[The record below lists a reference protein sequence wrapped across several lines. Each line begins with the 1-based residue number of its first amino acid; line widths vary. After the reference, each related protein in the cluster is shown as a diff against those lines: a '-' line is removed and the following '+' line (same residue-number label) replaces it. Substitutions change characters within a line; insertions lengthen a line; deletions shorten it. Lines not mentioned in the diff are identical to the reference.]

1 MIVATAGHIDHGK
14 STLVKALTGV
24 DTDRLPEERAR
35 GISIDLGFAY
45 LSLASTPTIGFV
57 DVPGHERFVRNMLAG
72 VCGIDYVM
80 LVVAADDGVMPQTV
94 EHLSIVNLLGVQ
106 AGVAVLTKVD
116 RVSTE
121 RVAEVRQQ
129 VHACLQDTNF
139 SGIEIVECSAP
150 TQTGIPE
157 LRNRLA
163 QAARELHPKKLEGQS
178 FRFAIDRS
186 FSIVGSGTVVTG
198 TVFAHQVRVGD
209 RLTVSP
215 PGNNVR
221 VRGIHK
227 NSIAA
232 TEAKAG
238 ERCALNIVGVSTA
251 ECGRGNWLVAP
262 TLHAPTTRLDV
273 RLTVLSTEVH
283 WLAHW
288 TQVHLHVGTTE
299 VVAHVSIRRAGALAP
314 GETGRAQFVLSHPI
328 ACVSGDRFIVRDQ
341 SAQRTIGGGIVLDPF
356 APRRVRHRLLRDNE
370 LDALSLTEP
379 AAALAAMLA
388 CHGQTGFDVDQF
400 GRGMNIDQAELSA
413 MLAQLN
419 ARVIAKEPTY
429 VLLNDAYTKL
439 TEQILTVVRQHHRLQ
454 PQAAGINL
462 KELRQRSA
470 QQMKASVFLS
480 FLKNLTA
487 EKKIVILGAVVA
499 LTAHQSTANS
509 SDQLM
514 WQKIQPALMTA
525 GFKALTVEAL
535 AQSAGLKT
543 LVLNELLHRKA
554 KEGELYRVP
563 SNRFY
568 TRATFIEF
576 SKLAKQLALA
586 NSEQTFI
593 AAQFRDIV
601 GVNRTLAIEIL
612 EVLDRLG
619 ITQRVGDAR
628 KLFKSI
634 ESVFGPQ

>member
-14 STLVKALTGV
+14 STLVKALSGI

-45 LSLASTPTIGFV
+45 LTLAETPTIGFV

-80 LVVAADDGVMPQTV
+80 LVVAADDGVMPQTI

-129 VHACLQDTNF
+129 VRACLQGTNLA
-139 SGIEIVECSAP
+139 GIDIVECSAV
-150 TQTGIPE
+150 TQSGFPE

-163 QAARELHPKKLEGQS
+163 QAARELHPKKIEGQS

-209 RLTVSP
+209 RLTISP
-215 PGNNVR
+215 VGISVR

-227 NSIAA
+227 NSVAV
-232 TEAKAG
+232 TEARVG
-238 ERCALNIVGVSTA
+238 ERCALNIVGVSA
-251 ECGRGNWLVAP
+251 SDCGRGNWLVAP

-273 RLTVLSTEVH
+273 SLNVLSTETH
-283 WLAHW
+283 GLAHW

-299 VVAHVSIRRAGALAP
+299 VVAHVSIRRGGTLAFGA
-314 GETGRAQFVLSHPI
+314 TGHAQLVLSHAI
-328 ACVSGDRFIVRDQ
+328 ACLSGDRFIVRDQ
-341 SAQRTIGGGIVLDPF
+341 SAQRTLGGGTVLDPF
-356 APRRVRHRLLRDNE
+356 APQRVRQKPLRDTE
-370 LDALSLTEP
+370 LAALSHTEP
-379 AAALAAMLA
+379 RAALAAMLS
-388 CHGQTGFDVDQF
+388 CHTDTGFDADQF
-400 GRGMNIDQAELSA
+400 GRSLNITQTELSA
-413 MLAQLN
+413 MLKQLN

-429 VLLNDAYTKL
+429 VQLNEAHKKL
-439 TEQILTVVRQHHRLQ
+439 TERILIEVQRHHRLE

-470 QQMKASVFLS
+470 PHMKATVFLS
-480 FLKNLTA
+480 LLKSLA
-487 EKKIVILGAVVA
+487 VEKQIVILGAVIA
-499 LTAHQSTANS
+499 LTSHQSTANS

-525 GFKALTVEAL
+525 GFKALTAEAL
-535 AQSAGLKT
+535 AQSVGLKT
-543 LVLNELLHRKA
+543 LVLSELLHRKV
-554 KEGELYRVP
+554 KEGKLYRVR
-563 SNRFY
+563 SERFY
-568 TRATFIEF
+568 TRANIIEL
-576 SKLAKQLALA
+576 SKLAKQLALT
-586 NSEQTFI
+586 NPEQTFI

-601 GVNRTLAIEIL
+601 GVNRMLAIEIL

>member
-14 STLVKALTGV
+14 STLVKALSGV

-45 LSLASTPTIGFV
+45 LTLPSTPTIGFV

-80 LVVAADDGVMPQTV
+80 LVVAADDGVMPQTI

-116 RVSTE
+116 RVSSE

-129 VHACLQDTNF
+129 VRACLNDTNLA
-139 SGIEIVECSAP
+139 SIEIIECSAI
-150 TQTGIPE
+150 TQSGIDD

-163 QAARELHPKKLEGQS
+163 QAARKLHPKRLEGRS

-198 TVFAHQVRVGD
+198 TVFSHQVRLGD
-209 RLTVSP
+209 RLMLSP
-215 PGNNVR
+215 AGTSVR

-227 NSIAA
+227 NSVAV
-232 TEAKAG
+232 TEARAG
-238 ERCALNIVGVSTA
+238 ERCALNIVGVSTE
-251 ECGRGNWLVAP
+251 ECSRGNWLVAP
-262 TLHAPTTRLDV
+262 TLHAPTTRIDV
-273 RLTVLSTEVH
+273 RLNVLSTETQS
-283 WLAHW
+283 LAHW
-288 TQVHLHVGTTE
+288 NQVHLHLGTTE
-299 VVAHVSIRRAGALAP
+299 VIAHVSIRRAGSLAP
-314 GETGRAQFVLSHPI
+314 GATGHAQLVLSQAI

-341 SAQRTIGGGIVLDPF
+341 SAQRTIGGGIVIDPV
-356 APRRVRHRLLRDNE
+356 APQRVRQKLLRDNE
-370 LDALSLTEP
+370 LDALSHTEP
-379 AAALAAMLA
+379 TMALAAMLA
-388 CHGQTGFDVDQF
+388 CHTETGFDADQF
-400 GRGMNIDQAELSA
+400 GRSLNIEPTELSA
-413 MLAQLN
+413 MLTQLN
-419 ARVIAKEPTY
+419 ARVIAKEPTC
-429 VLLNDAYTKL
+429 VLLIDAHKQLAERIL
-439 TEQILTVVRQHHRLQ
+439 TEVQQYHRLH
-454 PQAAGINL
+454 PQKAGVNL

-470 QQMKASVFLS
+470 PHMKASVFLS
-480 FLKNLTA
+480 LLKNLTA
-487 EKKIVILGAVVA
+487 ERQLVILGAVVA
-499 LTAHQSTANS
+499 VTGHQSTANS

-543 LVLNELLHRKA
+543 LVLNELLHRKV
-554 KEGELYRVP
+554 KEGELYRVR
-563 SNRFY
+563 SDRFY
-568 TRATFIEF
+568 TRATFIEL
-576 SKLAKQLALA
+576 SKLAEQLALA
-586 NSEQTFI
+586 HAGQTFI